1 MLQDARGL
9 PDKSEIHA
17 DICIIGA
24 GAAGLT
30 VACELADGPFHTVV
44 LESGG
49 TSYSGPTQRLHRGIN
64 AGQRYEP
71 LDLCRIRGFG
81 GSTFGGWGGWCKPLS
96 PIDFERRTWVSMSG
110 WPIRCDELHR
120 YYDRAGHSLGLGS
133 IVSGSS
139 SSSAEQAPLLQL
151 GGTACDNEASNLC
164 ARHILKRSG
173 EARLRAANNV
183 LALLHANVTELDT
196 DRDARSVTGVRAVTL
211 AGNAFR
217 VTASYYVLAAGGIE
231 NARLLLV
238 SRAAMECG
246 LGNESDLVGRC
257 FMEHPRFAWGRI
269 SAGRFEQSFR
279 RYHPADV
286 IRQSGVRHE
295 SVPEPT
301 PSAAG
306 LVLRPEVQR
315 REEILNARSWIV
327 PIPDGGETRG
337 GQELREL
344 VFWFKKRRIPSDTL
358 VRLRIA
364 AQDFPSLSRSL
375 AAYYRARWGRAR
387 QFGFVTVMEQ
397 EPNSS
402 SRVSLD
408 SSRDQ
413 LGIPRVRLDW
423 KLGELERKTLKKNQ
437 QIIVGCLS
445 RLGLDCSADAA
456 RTSSR
461 KEELEE
467 SPRWVW
473 HHMGTTRMAASSK
486 LGVVDSNCRVFGVSN
501 LYVAGSSVFPTGGN
515 DMPTLTI
522 VALAHRIADHVKL
535 QYRRPSLVIEV
546 AREDA

>member
-9 PDKSEIHA
+9 PDRSEIQA
-17 DICIIGA
+17 EICVIGA

-30 VACELADGPFHTVV
+30 VACELADGPFRTVV

-49 TSYSGPTQRLHRGIN
+49 TAYDAATQRLAKGTN
-64 AGQRYEP
+64 AGLRYEP
-71 LDLCRIRGFG
+71 LDLCRIRGLG
-81 GSTFGGWGGWCKPLS
+81 GSTSGGWGGWCKALS

-110 WPIRCDELHR
+110 WPIRRDELNP
-120 YYDRAGHSLGLGS
+120 YYDRACHSLGLGS
-133 IVSGSS
+133 IVSRCSS
-139 SSSAEQAPLLQL
+139 SNAVQEPLLQL
-151 GGTACDNEASNLC
+151 AGTACDNEASNLC
-164 ARHILKRSG
+164 VTHILKRSG
-173 EARLRAANNV
+173 EDRLRAANNV
-183 LALLHANVTELDT
+183 LVLLHANATELDT

-217 VTASYYVLAAGGIE
+217 ITASHYVLAAGGIE

-238 SRAAMECG
+238 SNAAMDCG
-246 LGNESDLVGRC
+246 LGNESDFVGRC
-257 FMEHPRFAWGRI
+257 FMEHPRFAWGRL
-269 SAGRFEQSFR
+269 SGGRGKRNFR
-279 RYHPADV
+279 RYDPADV
-286 IRQSGVRHE
+286 IRQSRGRGE
-295 SVPEPT
+295 SVTQPT
-301 PSAAG
+301 LSAAG

-315 REEILNARSWIV
+315 REKILNARSWIV
-327 PIPDGGETRG
+327 PIPDGGETPG

-344 VFWFKKRRIPSDTL
+344 VLWLKKRRIPSDTL

-364 AQDFPSLSRSL
+364 AQDIPGLSRSV
-375 AAYYRARWGRAR
+375 AAYCRARGGWAR
-387 QFGFVTVMEQ
+387 QWGFVTVMEQ
-397 EPNSS
+397 EPNAS
-402 SRVSLD
+402 SRVTLD
-408 SSRDQ
+408 SSRDR

-437 QIIVGCLS
+437 EIIVACLS

-456 RTSSR
+456 GTPSG
-461 KEELEE
+461 KEGLEE
-467 SPRWVW
+467 PPRWVW

-522 VALAHRIADHVKL
+522 VALACRIADHVKL
-535 QYRRPSLVIEV
+535 QHERLSMGTEV